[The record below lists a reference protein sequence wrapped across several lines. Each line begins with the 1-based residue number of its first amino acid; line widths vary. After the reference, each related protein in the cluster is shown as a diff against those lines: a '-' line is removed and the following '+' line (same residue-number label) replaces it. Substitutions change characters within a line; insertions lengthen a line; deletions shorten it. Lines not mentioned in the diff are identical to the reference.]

1 MFRMSRSS
9 QQGNRGGKTV
19 PSAGN
24 QRKTPARRPVSQQPS
39 KRSVPNTQPRFPGRE
54 YDRYHYVEPPSQPRR
69 STPQSRKAKRK
80 RQQKRKQA
88 GRRALLVMASLVLV
102 VVAIAV
108 GASTWIFSQLHREE
122 VNTEQYE
129 EQPSDAPAWT
139 VANADGV
146 MNILLIGADR
156 NKDGSNG
163 RSDTMMLVSI
173 DQKNKKFRLVSFM
186 RDMYLDIPTVGY
198 ERLNATF
205 AYGGAALTMQTIENY
220 FRVSVDKYV
229 QTDFD
234 NFEKIISKMGGV
246 DVELSKEEAEFMN
259 RKKGW
264 TLQEGVQHLNAE
276 EALYFSRIR
285 DLDSDFGRTGRQRQ
299 MILCM
304 LETFKK
310 LNVTDMAAVVLDYL
324 PYVTTNLSNE
334 DILGLASL
342 VTDFSSYEVET
353 MHVPD
358 TDTYED
364 VLVELNGVPGNQV
377 MKPDVEENARRL
389 KAFLY
394 GEDASTES

>member
-1 MFRMSRSS
+1 MVSLFLVAVAVI
-9 QQGNRGGKTV
+9 GGTG
-19 PSAGN
+19 AW
-24 QRKTPARRPVSQQPS
+24 
-39 KRSVPNTQPRFPGRE
+39 
-54 YDRYHYVEPPSQPRR
+54 
-69 STPQSRKAKRK
+69 
-80 RQQKRKQA
+80 
-88 GRRALLVMASLVLV
+88 VL
-102 VVAIAV
+102 
-108 GASTWIFSQLHREE
+108 SQLHRED
-122 VNTEQYE
+122 VDTKQYE

-139 VANADGV
+139 VASADGI
-146 MNILLIGADR
+146 MNVLLIGADR

-163 RSDTMMLVSI
+163 RSDSMILISI
-173 DQKNKKFRLVSFM
+173 DQNHKKLRMVSFM
-186 RDMYLDIPTVGY
+186 RDLYLDIPTVGY
-198 ERLNATF
+198 ERLNAAF
-205 AYGGAALTMQTIENY
+205 AYGGPALTMQTIENY

-234 NFEKIISKMGGV
+234 NFEKIITKMGGV

-259 RKKGW
+259 QKKGW

-304 LETFKK
+304 LETFQK
-310 LNVTDMAAVVLDYL
+310 LNVTDMASVVLDYM
-324 PYVTTNLSNE
+324 PYVTTNLSND

-342 VTDFSSYEVET
+342 AMDFSSYKVET
-353 MHVPD
+353 MHIPD

-364 VLVELNGVPGNQV
+364 IQVELNGVPGNQV

-394 GEDASTES
+394 GNKDSASSE